1 MLSIDDNQMIETLAS
16 NIANHSLDVWILKRR
31 SRRGDHFFDLHPC
44 HSEAKSFSVD
54 LISIS
59 EQIAWRCIFR
69 KCFDHLL
76 RRPDGRRMQG
86 DIEVDNLSSIMK
98 QEDETVQDAK
108 WHRVD
113 SEEIDGRNLLSPLVT
128 AGVRPFV

>member
-1 MLSIDDNQMIETLAS
+1 
-16 NIANHSLDVWILKRR
+16 LKRR
-31 SRRGDHFFDLHPC
+31 SRRGDHFFDLHPF
-44 HSEAKSFSVD
+44 HSMPELFSIN
-54 LISIS
+54 LIAIP
-59 EQIAWRCIFR
+59 EQIAWRRVFR
-69 KCFDHLL
+69 KRLKDLS
-76 RRPDGRRMQG
+76 RRPDRRRVRS

-98 QEDETVQDAK
+98 QDDETVQDTK